1 MVAIVGLCDLLV
13 VRLYLP
19 FAVPRVSEVLL
30 RVVFISFYHGA
41 EFLLG
46 LGPGYMGGEGHS
58 WLGVGW

>member
-30 RVVFISFYHGA
+30 RVVFFSFYHGA

-46 LGPGYMGGEGHS
+46 LGPGIHGRRGP
-58 WLGVGW
+58 